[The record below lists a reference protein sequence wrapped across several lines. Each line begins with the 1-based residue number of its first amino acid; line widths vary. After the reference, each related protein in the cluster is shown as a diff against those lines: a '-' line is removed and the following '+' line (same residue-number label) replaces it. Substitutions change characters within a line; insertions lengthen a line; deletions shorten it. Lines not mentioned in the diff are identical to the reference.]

1 MYLQLLKSL
10 NRLHPRAWDFVQ
22 LSRMDRPIGIY
33 LLLWPTLSA
42 VWIAGHGSPTL
53 ANVLIFG
60 LGVVLMRA
68 AGCCIND
75 FADRKVDGHVKRT
88 ADRPLASGRVRSREA
103 LAFSPFWWVSASC
116 WCCAPTA
123 VPCGCRS
130 ARWRWH
136 PATRS

>member
-42 VWIAGHGSPTL
+42 VWIAGNGSPTL

-75 FADRKVDGHVKRT
+75 FADRKVD
-88 ADRPLASGRVRSREA
+88 RV
-103 LAFSPFWWVSASC
+103 V
-116 WCCAPTA
+116 
-123 VPCGCRS
+123 
-130 ARWRWH
+130 
-136 PATRS
+136 

>member
-1 MYLQLLKSL
+1 MYMQLLKSL

-42 VWIAGHGSPTL
+42 VWIAGNGAPTL

-75 FADRKVDGHVKRT
+75 FADRK
-88 ADRPLASGRVRSREA
+88 ALATSLETSVRSGM
-103 LAFSPFWWVSASC
+103 ASSSD
-116 WCCAPTA
+116 
-123 VPCGCRS
+123 R
-130 ARWRWH
+130 
-136 PATRS
+136 